1 VQELLNMIGG
11 GYDLTLEYLMR
22 SKNIQ
27 FRRAR
32 IEDLDFIIS
41 LEKHPDSKK
50 YIISWTRD
58 KHQDALGSD
67 DFIYMIVE
75 NSNSQKIGYFIL
87 SGLSNQNGCIELV
100 RINIGEKGK
109 GYGKET
115 MKLIQEYV
123 FNHLKAHRLWLD
135 VKEHNNRARHVYEW
149 AGFKVE
155 GLLRECI
162 KSEENYESLVIM
174 GMLKNEY
181 RGRLS
186 ASILS

>member
-1 VQELLNMIGG
+1 MIGG

-27 FRRAR
+27 FRRAK

-50 YIISWTRD
+50 YIIFWTRD
-58 KHQDALGSD
+58 KHQDALESD

-100 RINIGEKGK
+100 RINIDDKGK

-115 MKLIQEYV
+115 MKLVQEYV
-123 FNHLKAHRLWLD
+123 FKHLKAHRLWLD
-135 VKEHNNRARHVYEW
+135 VKEHNNRARHVYAW

-174 GMLKNEY
+174 GMLRNEY